1 MNEMENEKSMTKA
14 GRVLLDDEFLDAVC
28 GGQSIYDQ
36 ADGLDRD
43 SWFVKLVKKMMH
55 EREGDPNL
63 PLGAQESSMPR
74 GAYAAGYRNMP

>member
-1 MNEMENEKSMTKA
+1 MESVKDEKMERLSNEI
-14 GRVLLDDEFLDAVC
+14 LDAVS
-28 GGQSIYDQ
+28 GGQSRYDM

-63 PLGAQESSMPR
+63 PLGAQESSAPR
-74 GAYAAGYRNMP
+74 GAEYRRLP